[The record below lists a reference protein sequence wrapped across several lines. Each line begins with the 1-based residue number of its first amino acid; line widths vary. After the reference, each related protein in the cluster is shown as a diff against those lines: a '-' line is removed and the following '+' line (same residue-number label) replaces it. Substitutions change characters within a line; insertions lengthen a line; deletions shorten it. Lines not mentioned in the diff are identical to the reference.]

1 MAVRLRLTR
10 VGRKKRPYYRVV
22 AADSSMPRDGRFLE
36 ILGTYDP
43 LPNPSISHF
52 KEERVLYWLKN
63 GALPSERV
71 SRLMKHSGLL
81 QKFEEM
87 KGSQAKSLG

>member
-1 MAVRLRLTR
+1 
-10 VGRKKRPYYRVV
+10 VV
-22 AADSSMPRDGRFLE
+22 AADSAMPRDGRFLE

-43 LPNPSISHF
+43 LPNPSISQF
-52 KEERVLYWLKN
+52 KEERVLHWLKN

-71 SRLMKHSGLL
+71 SRLMKHAGLM

-87 KGSQAKSLG
+87 KGANTKAT

>member
-22 AADSSMPRDGRFLE
+22 AADSAMPRDGRFLE

-43 LPNPSISHF
+43 IPNPSVFQF
-52 KEERVLYWLKN
+52 KEERVLHWLKN
-63 GALPSERV
+63 GALPSETV
-71 SRLMKHSGLL
+71 SRLMRHSGLM

-87 KGSQAKSLG
+87 KGTGAKAT

>member
-22 AADSSMPRDGRFLE
+22 AADSAMPRDGRFLE

-43 LPNPSISHF
+43 IPNPSVFQF
-52 KEERVLYWLKN
+52 KEERVLHWLKN
-63 GALPSERV
+63 GALPSETV
-71 SRLMKHSGLL
+71 GRLMRHSGLM

-87 KGSQAKSLG
+87 KGADAKAT

>member
-1 MAVRLRLTR
+1 MAVRVRLAR

-22 AADSSMPRDGRFLE
+22 AADSAMPRDGRFLE

-43 LPNPSISHF
+43 LPNPSVF
-52 KEERVLYWLKN
+52 KLKEERVLHWLKN

-71 SRLMKHSGLL
+71 SRLMTLSGLM
-81 QKFEEM
+81 QKFEET
-87 KGSQAKSLG
+87 KGADAKAT

>member
-10 VGRKKRPYYRVV
+10 IGRKKRPFYRVV
-22 AADSSMPRDGRFLE
+22 AADSASPRDGRFLE

-43 LPNPSISHF
+43 IPNPSVFQF
-52 KEERVLYWLKN
+52 KEERVLHWLKN
-63 GALPSERV
+63 GARPSETV
-71 SRLMKHSGLL
+71 GRLMRHSGLM

-87 KGSQAKSLG
+87 KGTNAKET

>member
-1 MAVRLRLTR
+1 MAVRIRLTR

-22 AADSSMPRDGRFLE
+22 AADSAMPRDGRFLE

-43 LPNPSISHF
+43 FPNPSVFQF
-52 KEERVLYWLKN
+52 KEERVLHWLKN
-63 GALPSERV
+63 GALPSKTV
-71 SRLMKHSGLL
+71 GRLMRHTGLM

-87 KGSQAKSLG
+87 KGAGTKKT